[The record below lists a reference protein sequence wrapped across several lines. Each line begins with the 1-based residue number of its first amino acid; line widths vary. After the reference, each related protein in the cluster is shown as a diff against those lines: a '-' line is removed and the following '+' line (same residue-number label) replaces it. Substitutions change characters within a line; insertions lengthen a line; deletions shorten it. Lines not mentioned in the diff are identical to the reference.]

1 MKNQEKDTLDRV
13 LKEQHFELAKIA
25 VEGSKKSGTLKN
37 PELNEELIEK
47 FKGKTVQAPI
57 EVIITCAIFL
67 EAREI
72 IGVIEVLKHTFKIKV
87 AEELKAKFEKSEV
100 TTEDVK
106 AALLLAA
113 TMNEE
118 NTKQKDKSYN

>member
-1 MKNQEKDTLDRV
+1 MENQEKNILDRV
-13 LKEQHFELAKIA
+13 LKEQHFEIAKKA
-25 VEGSKKSGTLKN
+25 VESGKKSGTLKN

-57 EVIITCAIFL
+57 DVIITCAIFL

-87 AEELKAKFEKSEV
+87 AEELKAKFEKGEV

-113 TMNEE
+113 TMNKE

>member
-13 LKEQHFELAKIA
+13 LKGQHFEIAKKAI
-25 VEGSKKSGTLKN
+25 EGSKKSGTLKN
-37 PELNEELIEK
+37 PKLNEELIEK

-87 AEELKAKFEKSEV
+87 EEELKAKFEKGEI
-100 TTEDVK
+100 TAKDVK
-106 AALLLAA
+106 AALLLAT

>member
-1 MKNQEKDTLDRV
+1 MENQEKDTLDRV
-13 LKEQHFELAKIA
+13 LKEQHFEIAKKT
-25 VEGSKKSGTLKN
+25 VESSKKSGTLKN

-72 IGVIEVLKHTFKIKV
+72 IGVIEVLKHAFKIKV
-87 AEELKAKFEKSEV
+87 AEELKAKFEKGEV

>member
-1 MKNQEKDTLDRV
+1 MENQEKDTLDRV
-13 LKEQHFELAKIA
+13 LKEQHFEIAKKA
-25 VEGSKKSGTLKN
+25 VEGSKKSRTLKN

-57 EVIITCAIFL
+57 EAIITCAIFL

-87 AEELKAKFEKSEV
+87 AEELKAKFEKGEV
-100 TTEDVK
+100 TAKDVK

>member
-1 MKNQEKDTLDRV
+1 MENQEKDTLDRV
-13 LKEQHFELAKIA
+13 LKEQHFEIAKKA

-57 EVIITCAIFL
+57 EAIITCAIFL

-72 IGVIEVLKHTFKIKV
+72 IGIIEVLKHNFKIKM
-87 AEELKAKFEKSEV
+87 AEELKAKFEKGEV
-100 TTEDVK
+100 TAEDVK

>member
-1 MKNQEKDTLDRV
+1 MENQKKDTLDRV
-13 LKEQHFELAKIA
+13 LKEQHFEIAKKA
-25 VEGSKKSGTLKN
+25 VEGGKKSGTLKN
-37 PELNEELIEK
+37 PELIEELIEK
-47 FKGKTVQAPI
+47 FKGETVQAPI
-57 EVIITCAIFL
+57 DTIITCAIFL

-87 AEELKAKFEKSEV
+87 AEELKAKFEKGEV

>member
-1 MKNQEKDTLDRV
+1 MENQEKDTLDRV
-13 LKEQHFELAKIA
+13 LKEQHFEIAKKA

-37 PELNEELIEK
+37 PELNEELIKK

-72 IGVIEVLKHTFKIKV
+72 IGVIEVLKHTFKIKM
-87 AEELKAKFEKSEV
+87 AEELKAKFEKGEV
-100 TTEDVK
+100 TPEDVK
-106 AALLLAA
+106 AALLIAA
-113 TMNEE
+113 TMNEK
-118 NTKQKDKSYN
+118 NTKQKDNSYN

>member
-1 MKNQEKDTLDRV
+1 MENQEKDTLDRV
-13 LKEQHFELAKIA
+13 LKKQHFEIAKKA

-57 EVIITCAIFL
+57 EAIITCAIFL

-72 IGVIEVLKHTFKIKV
+72 IGVIEVLKHTFKIKM
-87 AEELKAKFEKSEV
+87 AEELKAKFEKGEV
-100 TTEDVK
+100 TAEDVK

>member
-1 MKNQEKDTLDRV
+1 MENQKKDTLDRV
-13 LKEQHFELAKIA
+13 LKEQHFEIAKKA

-57 EVIITCAIFL
+57 EAIITCAIFL

-87 AEELKAKFEKSEV
+87 AEELKAKFEKGEV
-100 TTEDVK
+100 TAGDIK

-113 TMNEE
+113 TINEE

>member
-13 LKEQHFELAKIA
+13 LKEQHFEIAKKA

-57 EVIITCAIFL
+57 EAIITCAIFL

-72 IGVIEVLKHTFKIKV
+72 IGVIEVLKHTFKIKA
-87 AEELKAKFEKSEV
+87 AEELKAKFEKGEV
-100 TTEDVK
+100 TAEDVK

>member
-1 MKNQEKDTLDRV
+1 MENQEKNTLDRV
-13 LKEQHFELAKIA
+13 LKEQHFEIAKKA
-25 VEGSKKSGTLKN
+25 VEGGKKSGTLKN

-57 EVIITCAIFL
+57 DVIITCAIFL

-87 AEELKAKFEKSEV
+87 AEELKAKFEKGEV

-113 TMNEE
+113 TMNKE